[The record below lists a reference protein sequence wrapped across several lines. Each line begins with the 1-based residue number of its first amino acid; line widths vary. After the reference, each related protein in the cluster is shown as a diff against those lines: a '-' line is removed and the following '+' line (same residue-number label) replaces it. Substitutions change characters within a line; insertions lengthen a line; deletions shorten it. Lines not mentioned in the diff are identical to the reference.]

1 VPGLS
6 DQLSSFHSSQT
17 VDLGKGLCALIDEAL
32 PDFTHLTVLMYL
44 TRNAKGPVTVGE
56 VADQTGDPKKAIQAV
71 LDRFEKQGIVRCSV
85 GFLSR
90 KYAVDRESLKMELI
104 GRLVKLWEHP
114 QSHEAVLRRV
124 LAPKS
129 ART

>member
-1 VPGLS
+1 MPGLS
-6 DQLSSFHSSQT
+6 DQLSDFHSSQT

-32 PDFTHLTVLMYL
+32 PDFTHLTVLMFL
-44 TRNAKGPVTVGE
+44 IRSAKGPVTVGE
-56 VADQTGDPKKAIQAV
+56 IAEATGDPKKAIGAV
-71 LDRFEKQGIVRCSV
+71 VDRFEKQGLVRCST

-90 KYAVDRESLKMELI
+90 KYAVDRESIKMELI

-129 ART
+129 RRP